1 MHRDLHHIIIIC
13 QLHASEHA
21 ERRRLQPTP
30 PPAPWSTVRGRTP
43 PRPCDARF
51 SCRPSPP
58 APGLSP
64 PALTPTGPEGS
75 WSGPPL
81 VTVTPELDPRSDFAY
96 LGGPPPDHFAGPFWV
111 WKPDTG
117 HATGTVLNSPLDAE
131 ARSAALDGQA
141 QTAQFYSGVAFGVA
155 ASAFIAAVAEF
166 VNKGDANGARPRSQ
180 LDERNAAGAG
190 GRAAIPW

>member
-1 MHRDLHHIIIIC
+1 M
-13 QLHASEHA
+13 
-21 ERRRLQPTP
+21 ER
-30 PPAPWSTVRGRTP
+30 A
-43 PRPCDARF
+43 
-51 SCRPSPP
+51 
-58 APGLSP
+58 
-64 PALTPTGPEGS
+64 
-75 WSGPPL
+75 PL
-81 VTVTPELDPRSDFAY
+81 VTVTPELDPGSDFAY

-166 VNKGDANGARPRSQ
+166 VNKGRRERGAASKP
-180 LDERNAAGAG
+180 A
-190 GRAAIPW
+190 GRAKRRRRWWPSRHPPGELQASQSVDADAGHGSPDGGQTSRGAPTP